1 MTFRYLAFYILL
13 LVCSPAQAIS
23 FDEAR
28 HLHARTVFGMPR
40 LAEIAAINPL
50 NHAATINK
58 LLEGV
63 QR

>member
-1 MTFRYLAFYILL
+1 MTIIYLAFYILL

-28 HLHARTVFGMPR
+28 HLHARTVFWMPH
-40 LAEIAAINPL
+40 LAEIAVINPL

>member
-1 MTFRYLAFYILL
+1 MTIRYPAFCILL

-40 LAEIAAINPL
+40 LAEIAAINHL